1 MNRRPE
7 RKSDTIGPFF
17 EVPYSTSEK
26 VLVILHL
33 DVIVEHFTSISS
45 YQLFAIELIECFKIY
60 IFRTI
65 AEDGYLFS
73 QYKNT
78 RTLDVIIKSDKE
90 WSEFVSVI
98 IYCLPVLCKDCN
110 LKLNSI
116 KTILPFGK
124 DTRKE
129 KFPGYLVSEYLKRV
143 YIHGEQHANDRHGP
157 TIYIERKDFNQI
169 GLKVM
174 KERKKIED
182 LLFLQSIIEENL
194 PRLLIKKLILPFLK

>member
-7 RKSDTIGPFF
+7 RESDTIGGFF

-26 VLVILHL
+26 VHLILYL
-33 DVIVEHFTSISS
+33 DVIAKHFASISS

-60 IFRTI
+60 VFRNI

-78 RTLDVIIKSDKE
+78 RTLDVIIKSYKE

-116 KTILPFGK
+116 KTILPFSK
-124 DTRKE
+124 DTKRE
-129 KFPGYLVSEYLKRV
+129 NFPGYLVSEYLKRV
-143 YIHGEQHANDRHGP
+143 YIHGEQHANDTHGP
-157 TIYIERKDFNQI
+157 TIYIERRDLNQI
-169 GLKVM
+169 GLRVM
-174 KERKKIED
+174 KERKKFEE
-182 LLFLQSIIEENL
+182 FLRFKSMIKKNL
-194 PRLLIKKLILPFLK
+194 PHLLIEKSILPFLK